1 MISPSAS
8 ESTIVSPSLSNFD
21 DFGSSLMHPLSS
33 SMLDSLSI
41 ATAKFAPDR
50 DNADDHPTTKPEP
63 VMNTLKSPENHTFT
77 KELPPSST
85 PDPAKKDP
93 VSDQQPLTQE
103 SNDPAQKADATPI
116 PQKPHVS
123 ETTPHT
129 MSSSPSTNSPIGTP
143 NLGQGMFST
152 SNTMGSTGGVSA
164 SHGNGGGVLRS
175 PSLSSASGS
184 GSAINSGGSNSGSS
198 SSATTTMTTTQS
210 SSLLGNNNGSGTTVV
225 GSVTGSAGVSDVKLK
240 RFLEHNQRLKEQL
253 DMRRIPVSEASQSL
267 IQFVTSTK
275 DSLLPSLWGIAPS
288 DPFSKPSTGCCTI
301 S

>member
-1 MISPSAS
+1 MLSPSAS

-21 DFGSSLMHPLSS
+21 DFGSSLMPPLSA

-41 ATAKFAPDR
+41 ATAKFTPDH
-50 DNADDHPTTKPEP
+50 DDADHLTIKPEP
-63 VMNTLKSPENHTFT
+63 VMNTFKSPENHTFT
-77 KELPPSST
+77 NELPTPST
-85 PDPAKKDP
+85 PDPAAEDP
-93 VSDQQPLTQE
+93 VSDQRPSTQE
-103 SNDPAQKADATPI
+103 SNDPAQKANAALI
-116 PQKPHVS
+116 PQKPNVS
-123 ETTPHT
+123 ETTSQT
-129 MSSSPSTNSPIGTP
+129 MSASPSTNSPIGTP
-143 NLGQGMFST
+143 NLSQNMFST
-152 SNTMGSTGGVSA
+152 NNNTSGVTA

-184 GSAINSGGSNSGSS
+184 GSGINSGGSNSGSS

-253 DMRRIPVSEASQSL
+253 EMRRISVSEASQSL

>member
-1 MISPSAS
+1 MLSPSAS

-21 DFGSSLMHPLSS
+21 DFGSSLMPPLSS

-41 ATAKFAPDR
+41 ASAKFSPDR
-50 DNADDHPTTKPEP
+50 DPVDHLSTKPEL
-63 VMNTLKSPENHTFT
+63 VMNSLKSPEINNTFT
-77 KELPPSST
+77 KELSPVST
-85 PDPAKKDP
+85 SDLATEDP
-93 VSDQQPLTQE
+93 VSDPRPLTQE
-103 SNDPAQKADATPI
+103 ANDPAAPKANATPH
-116 PQKPHVS
+116 PPKPHVS

-129 MSSSPSTNSPIGTP
+129 MSASPSTNSPIGS
-143 NLGQGMFST
+143 QGMFGT
-152 SNTMGSTGGVSA
+152 NNNNTNA
-164 SHGNGGGVLRS
+164 SHGNNNGGVLRS

-184 GSAINSGGSNSGSS
+184 GSAINSGGSHSGSA

-253 DMRRIPVSEASQSL
+253 EMRRISVSEASQSL

-275 DSLLPSLWGIAPS
+275 DSLLPGLWGIAPS